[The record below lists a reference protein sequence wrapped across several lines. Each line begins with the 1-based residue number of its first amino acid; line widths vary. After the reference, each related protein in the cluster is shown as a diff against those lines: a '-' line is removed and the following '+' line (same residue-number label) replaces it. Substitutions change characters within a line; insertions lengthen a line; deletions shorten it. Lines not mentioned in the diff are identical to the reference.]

1 MEGVGRQADAK
12 KSSINNQATERKG
25 RGGSR
30 IARDLEYPLIYLG
43 SQSLVGGSYRVS
55 LSPRRLLE

>member
-1 MEGVGRQADAK
+1 MEGVARQADAK
-12 KSSINNQATERKG
+12 KNSINNQVTERKG

-55 LSPRRLLE
+55 LSP